1 MDMMAQGMYNDI
13 PMIQRAAIQV
23 ANALGLTT
31 TTNRA
36 MVGTGTS
43 PNADLLNGIL
53 QGMAAMNGMG
63 GETSNKE
70 IALQIDGQTFARLI
84 VPNITREYKRN
95 GVELK
100 GV

>member
-1 MDMMAQGMYNDI
+1 MAKGMYNDI

-31 TTNRA
+31 TANRA

-63 GETSNKE
+63 GESSSKE

-84 VPNITREYKRN
+84 VPKITREYKRN

>member
-1 MDMMAQGMYNDI
+1 MMAKGMYNDI

-31 TTNRA
+31 TANRA
-36 MVGTGTS
+36 MVGAGTS
-43 PNADLLNGIL
+43 PNGDLLNGLL

-63 GETSNKE
+63 GDASGKDVV
-70 IALQIDGQTFARLI
+70 LQIDGQTFARLI
-84 VPNITREYKRN
+84 VPSITKEYRRN
-95 GVELK
+95 GIELK